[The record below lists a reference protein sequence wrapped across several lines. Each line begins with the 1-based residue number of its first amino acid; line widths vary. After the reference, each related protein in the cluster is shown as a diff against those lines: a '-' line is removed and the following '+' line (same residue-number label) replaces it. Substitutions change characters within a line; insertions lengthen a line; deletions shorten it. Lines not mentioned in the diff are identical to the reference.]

1 MHAFPNRDDATDSIR
16 HIRARNHLPNVPIL
30 TLKIEPPPSAR
41 MIALPIRPRPRPASE
56 RHAFVVDALERRIKL
71 LVRR

>member
-16 HIRARNHLPNVPIL
+16 HARIRHHLPNVPIL
-30 TLKIEPPPSAR
+30 TLKIKLPPFAR
-41 MIALPIRPRPRPASE
+41 TIALPIRPRPRPTAE
-56 RHAFVVDALERRIKL
+56 RHALILDTLENRIKL